1 MKNLF
6 YMGGPFFMGILTIV
20 LIVMFAWTIYHILP
34 VLLNKEIHFVK
45 KAAKLKHTK
54 TIGTFGLVTGILGQL
69 IGLFSA
75 FDAIEQAGNING
87 GILAG
92 GLKVSSIVTIYGILI
107 FLLSLLLW
115 FICDNILTAKTE

>member
-20 LIVMFAWTIYHILP
+20 LIVMVAWTIYHILP
-34 VLLNKEIHFVK
+34 VLLNKEIHLVK
-45 KAAKLKHTK
+45 KAAKLKHIK

-69 IGLFSA
+69 IGLSAA
-75 FDAIEQAGNING
+75 FDAIERAKDISPNLI
-87 GILAG
+87 AG
-92 GLKVSSIVTIYGILI
+92 GLKVSTIVTLYGLLI

-115 FICDNILTAKTE
+115 FICDNILIAKSE

>member
-1 MKNLF
+1 MKSLF
-6 YMGGPFFMGILTIV
+6 YEGGPLFMGILTIV
-20 LIVMFAWTIYHILP
+20 LIVMVAWTIYHILP
-34 VLLNKEIHFVK
+34 VLLNKENHLVK
-45 KAAKLKHTK
+45 KASKLKHIK

-69 IGLFSA
+69 IGLSAA
-75 FDAIEQAGNING
+75 FDAIERAGEVAG

-92 GLKVSSIVTIYGILI
+92 GLKVSTISTMYGVLI